1 MDQIESI
8 TQAYSQAPWRRQLQF
23 IGLFSLLL
31 VLIALIAGIYLN
43 VSAKTATKGRSIQTM
58 REEIDVLDREI
69 EDLQS
74 QLAVMLSSAVMENRA
89 IALGYEPVL
98 EDHTVFLEVPGY
110 IRRQPVVLAP
120 FSRRSV
126 ISAPVLP
133 PEYTESLIAWL
144 KKQLHQYEFSVPE
157 VIP

>member
-74 QLAVMLSSAVMENRA
+74 QLAVMLSSTVMENRA
-89 IALGYEPVL
+89 IALGYVPVL
-98 EDHTVFLEVPGY
+98 ENHTIYLEVPGY